1 MSKLTIARKVAVH
14 PSMVTLMRKRQM
26 MWKRLR
32 NDYGRDFMGLDFM
45 ELPTDV
51 KERQKVEAEEIERAQ
66 EGVNRW
72 TRPER
77 AAYYALERRIMTLRT
92 ALTNHYGQTA

>member
-1 MSKLTIARKVAVH
+1 MDKLTIARKVASN
-14 PSMVTLMRKRQM
+14 PNMVVLTMKRDR

-32 NDYGRDFMGLDFM
+32 SDYGRDFMGLDFM
-45 ELPTDV
+45 ELPTD
-51 KERQKVEAEEIERAQ
+51 KEAREALQSEEIEKGA

-77 AAYYALERRIMTLRT
+77 SAYFTLERRIMNLRT
-92 ALTNHYGQTA
+92 ALTNHYASV

>member
-1 MSKLTIARKVAVH
+1 MDKLSIARKVASN
-14 PSMVTLMRKRQM
+14 PNMVVLTMKRDR

-45 ELPTDV
+45 ELPAD
-51 KERQKVEAEEIERAQ
+51 KETREKIESEEIERAA

-77 AAYYALERRIMTLRT
+77 AAYFALERRIMNLRK
-92 ALTNHYGQTA
+92 ALTNHYAQTV

>member
-1 MSKLTIARKVAVH
+1 MNKLTIARKVAVH
-14 PSMVTLMRKRQM
+14 PSMITLMRKRQM

-45 ELPTDV
+45 TLPTDN
-51 KERQKVEAEEIERAQ
+51 KERQKVEAEEMERAQ

-77 AAYYALERRIMTLRT
+77 AAYFTLEERIGKLRD
-92 ALTNHYGQTA
+92 ALTNHYANV